1 MENEKGKMEGE
12 SMEQSSLQSLIDRWG
27 RYATPDAEL
36 QPIRFEQYMAWTPEE
51 CNKLEMVEGRL
62 LVGNPEDGTERMLA
76 FLMRAFGLAHTLRLA
91 PASAWRPALA
101 EIDVT
106 VAPGREWSVLPEP
119 PAPSERDPVLAR
131 RQAASRL
138 ALDVRLR
145 ADATGVSGRW
155 LIGPFAVRPA
165 AEAETVLIPDWL
177 YVSSE
182 RKDDFQ
188 EYYLAGAPDWVLEAP
203 WPGGLAFC
211 REVRLPLYFEGGA
224 QEVWVLD
231 WGGQAAEVYVHAAGK
246 PVLAGRYGSG
256 DRIWSDFFPELSLD
270 VDRVLGEESQ
280 LTARDRPGSGR
291 AGWDGPGSD
300 EVDRDR
306 PGSRESE
313 KRKKGNKGEG
323 SVQLGRRARPQ
334 PEPQPLDIDHLSA
347 WRPAEWHKLEIVDG
361 QVYMAGTREE
371 VERALALL
379 LANVGLRE
387 AAELAPPAH
396 WQAALF

>member
-1 MENEKGKMEGE
+1 
-12 SMEQSSLQSLIDRWG
+12 MEQSSLQSLIDRWG
-27 RYATPDAEL
+27 QYAVPEAEPR
-36 QPIRFEQYMAWTPEE
+36 PIRFEQYMAWTPEE

-76 FLMRAFGLAHTLRLA
+76 FLMRAFGLVHTLRLA

-119 PAPSERDPVLAR
+119 PAPSERDPTLAR

-203 WPGGLAFC
+203 WPGGLSFC
-211 REVRLPLYFEGGA
+211 REVKLPLYFEGGA

-231 WGGQAAEVYVHAAGK
+231 WGGQAVEVYVHAAGK

-256 DRIWSDFFPELSLD
+256 DRIRSDLFPELSLD

-280 LTARDRPGSGR
+280 LTARD
-291 AGWDGPGSD
+291 GP
-300 EVDRDR
+300 E
-306 PGSRESE
+306 SRKNGKWKME
-313 KRKKGNKGEG
+313 RGKGNKGEG
-323 SVQLGRRARPQ
+323 SVQLGRRAWPQ

-361 QVYMAGTREE
+361 QVYMGGTREE
-371 VERALALL
+371 AERALALL
-379 LANVGLRE
+379 LTNVGLTE
-387 AAELAPPAH
+387 AVELAPPAR
-396 WQAALF
+396 WQTTLTV